1 MFIIDFKTEK
11 IKQVDNFQM
20 CNFINDLIAKG
31 SGDLIGKRYLFVPN
45 AGAAQYIIEK
55 AVA

>member
-11 IKQVDNFQM
+11 IKEVDNFQM
-20 CNFINDLIAKG
+20 CDFINNLIAKG
-31 SGDLIGKRYLFVPN
+31 SGDLIGRRYLFVPN
-45 AGAAQYIIEK
+45 ADAAQYIIEK

>member
-11 IKQVDNFQM
+11 IKEVDNFQM
-20 CNFINDLIAKG
+20 CDFINNLIAKG
-31 SGDLIGKRYLFVPN
+31 SGDLIGRRYLFVPN
-45 AGAAQYIIEK
+45 ANAAHYIIEK

>member
-11 IKQVDNFQM
+11 IKEVDNFQM
-20 CNFINDLIAKG
+20 CDFINDLIAKG
-31 SGDLIGKRYLFVPN
+31 SGDLICKRYLFVPN
-45 AGAAQYIIEK
+45 DDAAQYIIEK

>member
-11 IKQVDNFQM
+11 IKEVDNFQM

-45 AGAAQYIIEK
+45 SDAARYIIEK